1 MLMIGGVRVNQ
12 KNLIIRIMKKLDNK
26 NRILLPKIILENIK
40 SNEFYIELFNDGS
53 IKLIPI
59 SERK

>member
-1 MLMIGGVRVNQ
+1 MLMIGGVRVKQ

>member
-12 KNLIIRIMKKLDNK
+12 KKLIIRIMKKLDNK

-53 IKLIPI
+53 IKLIPVN
-59 SERK
+59 ERK